1 MKERIQQN
9 WLFALLTFLILV
21 VASPPFLE
29 VYQLGNSPLLLA
41 MLAVICLVT
50 LLFKNF
56 LVTFPLYL
64 LSYLTL
70 LYSYFPLDQAF
81 SFNWLT
87 AFFDEVMLTYNQIVL
102 GELNYMP
109 QTIALV
115 IILFFL
121 IALAVL
127 IIHYERLWLSYL
139 LIVGY
144 HLLLVAFNQLQLG
157 NTLLLITVL
166 ALLFHQ
172 LKSYPDSLSFI
183 SKSKAFF
190 LSMIIFS
197 LFVGATYSFQL
208 LVPQTRSFLFMQTGS
223 IREAVNRLGLYQHIA
238 QYGQSGLSK
247 SGFSENDQQLGGA
260 LLDDASVVFTA
271 LQQNAHY
278 WRVET
283 KETYT
288 GKGWESFSPSLHFI
302 GNQETLVLED
312 PEYLGSLGPETAML
326 LRFTNAVT
334 YLPQAYGRM
343 QLPLN
348 QIGGAEEIPE
358 KNRINLKEAPKEFQ
372 LTWQEPEYDENDLQ
386 QISFDSL
393 SNWQALV
400 EQGTMS
406 QQLIL
411 PPTVTERTTA
421 LAAELTQNET
431 SLYGKVKAIEHYLKT
446 DEGFRYSKTDTIYP
460 ENNQDYVDH
469 FLFESKVGYCDNF
482 STAMI
487 VLLRTQ
493 GIPSRWAK
501 GFAPGEVTGQQ
512 NDLQEYTIRNSH
524 AHSWP
529 EVYFEGYGWV
539 PFEPTPSFDNP
550 DTPDE
555 LALESSVSSEVQES
569 SAIDSSSEAQNS
581 TPSTSTSTSTENKAE
596 PQDSSTIQWGSILR
610 WLLVGISLF
619 IVILAGFFLKNY
631 HLMLRYQLYR
641 RLKPDDFTKAYLL
654 LLKQAEQRYPRADS
668 EPLDRYAQRVEKEYP
683 LFEGSFISLTSLYE
697 GRIYGKQQ
705 SDKAVWIASL
715 DQVAKLLVDLGKKKS

>member
-9 WLFALLTFLILV
+9 WFFALLTYLILI

-29 VYQLGNSPLLLA
+29 VYQLENSPLFLA
-41 MLAVICLVT
+41 VLAVICLVT

-56 LVTFPLYL
+56 LITFPFYL
-64 LSYLTL
+64 ISYLVL
-70 LYSYFPLDQAF
+70 LYSYFPLNQVF
-81 SFNWLT
+81 SLQWIT
-87 AFFDEVMLTYNQIVL
+87 AFFDEVMLAYNQIVS
-102 GELNYMP
+102 GELSYMP

-127 IIHYERLWLSYL
+127 MIHYERLWLSYL

-166 ALLFHQ
+166 SLLFHQ
-172 LKSYPDSLSFI
+172 LKRYPNDLSFFL
-183 SKSKAFF
+183 KSKVFF
-190 LSMIIFS
+190 LSLIVFA

-208 LVPQTRSFLFMQTGS
+208 LVPQTRSFLFMQTGA
-223 IREAVNRLGLYQHIA
+223 IRESVNRLGLYQHIA

-271 LQQNAHY
+271 LQQDAHY

-283 KETYT
+283 KDTYT

-302 GNQETLVLED
+302 GNQESLILED
-312 PEYLGSLGPETAML
+312 PEYLGALGPETTIQ
-326 LRFTNAVT
+326 LRFTDAVS

-343 QLPLN
+343 QLLLDR
-348 QIGGAEEIPE
+348 IGGAEEITE
-358 KNRINLKEAPKEFQ
+358 KNRINLKDAPKDLQ

-386 QISFDSL
+386 QVSFNNSTD
-393 SNWQALV
+393 WQTLV
-400 EQGTMS
+400 EQGTMA

-411 PPTVTERTTA
+411 PPTVTERTIA

-431 SLYGKVKAIEHYLKT
+431 SLYGKVKAVEHYLKT
-446 DEGFRYSKTDTIYP
+446 DEAFRYSKTDTTYP
-460 ENNQDYVDH
+460 ENDQDYVDH
-469 FLFESKVGYCDNF
+469 FLFESRVGYCDNF

-501 GFAPGEVTGQQ
+501 GFAPGEATGQQ
-512 NDLQEYTIRNSH
+512 DDLQEYTIRNSH

-555 LALESSVSSEVQES
+555 PALESSDSSETQES
-569 SAIDSSSEAQNS
+569 STSASSSEAQNS
-581 TPSTSTSTSTENKAE
+581 TASTTASSENKAE
-596 PQDSSTIQWGSILR
+596 QQDTSTAQWSSILR

-619 IVILAGFFLKNY
+619 VVILAGFFLKNY
-631 HLMLRYQLYR
+631 HLLIRYQLYR
-641 RLKPDDFTKAYLL
+641 RLKPDDFAKAYLL
-654 LLKQAEQRYPRADS
+654 LLKQAEHRSPRADS
-668 EPLDRYAQRVEKEYP
+668 EPLDRYAQRFEHEYP

-697 GRIYGKQQ
+697 EIVYGKQP
-705 SDKAVWIASL
+705 SDKAVWTTLL
-715 DQVAKLLVDLGKKKS
+715 DQVAKLLVYLGKNKH